1 VLPLGRRL
9 PAIAVAAVL
18 ALVSGA
24 SGAQGFTGTNWVP
37 TNWTGVVAGAPVPG
51 EGLPPAPVPPPL
63 IPMAPGINPIITYE
77 AQNTCDPTPKPGA
90 LRIDQII
97 KGTYGANQYTWI
109 PRGCDVGGT
118 SEHKEGRAI
127 DWMVTVRDPQQRA
140 NAEAF
145 LNWLLGPDQTGRP
158 YGHALQLGVMYI
170 GWHDRMW
177 RGYGIERGWQ
187 ELKGCFGKV
196 DGKYDNY
203 CHRNHIHIS
212 LTRQGATGLDP
223 TGAPIPGTPGA
234 PPAPEAPLIEPELPA
249 RPPAPAQ
256 PGPDEDLFMA
266 IGAQLGY
273 ATDEQGPLQPGEV
286 RTVDL
291 ASVPLNATSALVTV
305 TTRDA
310 ETKTKLRV
318 GLVGKK
324 SNAVSL
330 RVPKAKVRTSLLAVP
345 ISNGELQI
353 GALKSPVQVRI
364 DVLGYSVDNGLYPA
378 VGSVATKL
386 HRSRFEPNQVVVVK
400 ARGAGDVPRK
410 KKKVTAVILRVSA
423 KGLGQEGRF
432 AAYPVGG
439 ADLGTTSAAIPAT
452 GRKTSV
458 VVADI
463 GDQGQIALASSVKA
477 KVKVEVVGYV
487 ER

>member
-1 VLPLGRRL
+1 MLPPYLRL
-9 PAIAVAAVL
+9 PAVGLAVALGLGVGGPAF
-18 ALVSGA
+18 
-24 SGAQGFTGTNWVP
+24 GFTGTNWVP

-63 IPMAPGINPIITYE
+63 IPMAPGINPVITYE

-97 KGTYGANQYTWI
+97 KSTYGPTQYTWI
-109 PRGCDVGGT
+109 PRGCEVGGT

-187 ELKGCFGKV
+187 ELKGCFGKS
-196 DGKYDNY
+196 DAKYDNY

-212 LTRQGATGLDP
+212 LTRLGATGLDP
-223 TGAPIPGTPGA
+223 TGVPVPGTPGA

-273 ATDEQGPLQPGEV
+273 QTDVQGPLQPGEV

-291 ASVPLNATSALVTV
+291 PPVPLNATSALVTV
-305 TTRDA
+305 TTRQA
-310 ETKTKLRV
+310 EAKSGLRV
-318 GLVGKK
+318 GIVGKK
-324 SNAVSL
+324 SNAVTL
-330 RVPKAKVRTSLLAVP
+330 RVPKAKARTSVIAIPVE
-345 ISNGELQI
+345 NGTVQL
-353 GALKSPVQVRI
+353 GALKSPLQVRI
-364 DVLGYSVDNGLYPA
+364 DVLGYSIDNGVYPA
-378 VGSVATKL
+378 VGTVATKL
-386 HRSRFEPNQVVVVK
+386 HRSRFEANQVVVVK
-400 ARGAGDVPRK
+400 ARGVGEVPRK
-410 KKKVTAVILRVSA
+410 KKKVTAVILRVTA
-423 KGLGQEGRF
+423 KGSGQEGRF

-439 ADLGTTSAAIPAT
+439 ADLGTTSAIIPAT
-452 GRKTSV
+452 GKHTSV

-463 GDQGQIALASSVKA
+463 GTEGQIAMASSVPA
-477 KVKVEVVGYV
+477 RVKVEVVGYV
-487 ER
+487 KR